1 MLTVGTLIFLLTPD
15 STKKRILKPGKVIE
29 SVKGVIIAQMDET
42 LALEDGCEVVAF
54 FKVGNKFMQQGAV
67 LLTPADQAE
76 LPPGSPKIAFRLIG
90 EAISA
95 EKRQLYRVSVPLANI
110 RARIGTELACQI
122 VDISPEGCAAITRQK
137 YVLGSTVQIHFIHE
151 GESVL
156 AQARVQTFK
165 TLSDGSYRYGFHI
178 GDKISPARRAL
189 NAIGMLVQRQQ
200 LKRMAGAA

>member
-15 STKKRILKPGKVIE
+15 SSKKRILKPGKVIE
-29 SVKGVIIAQMDET
+29 SANGTIIVQMDEAIT
-42 LALEDGCEVVAF
+42 LEDGCEVIAF
-54 FKVGNKFMQQGAV
+54 FKTGNKFVQQGAV
-67 LLTPADQAE
+67 VLTAPEQNA
-76 LPPGSPKIAFRLIG
+76 LPPGGSPIAFKLIG

-95 EKRQLYRVSVPLANI
+95 EKRQLYRVSVPLSNI

-137 YVLGSTVQIHFIHE
+137 YVIGSTVQIHFIHE

-156 AQARVQTFK
+156 AQARVQTCK
-165 TLSDGSYRYGFHI
+165 TLSDGSYRYGFYI

-189 NAIGMLVQRQQ
+189 NAISMMVQRRQ
-200 LKRMAGAA
+200 LKRLAGAA